1 MTRRRLPWVGVG
13 CFLLGLAIGWLDA
26 QASGGYLVFY
36 IALPLCLL
44 GSLIAWG
51 GALLTRG
58 KTTGRL
64 KIALGLMALV
74 KIAFAFMIIQML
86 VVDWYLDPVH
96 GAEVEVQVTYEGV
109 HPEVELSCH
118 RRLGTSTRTTAKG
131 APETFGLPPDDRVI
145 KLVWKWGDGFG
156 NRKKGQTVDLSSE
169 IPRWGGAWLVD
180 LRIKEDHTIQT
191 SIIRR

>member
-1 MTRRRLPWVGVG
+1 MGWCS
-13 CFLLGLAIGWLDA
+13 CFLLGLAIGWLGV
-26 QASGGYLVFY
+26 QASGGYLVIY

-44 GSLIAWG
+44 GSLVAWG

-74 KIAFAFMIIQML
+74 KIAFAFLIIQML

-118 RRLGTSTRTTAKG
+118 RRLSTSTRTIAKG
-131 APETFGLPPDDRVI
+131 DIDSFGLPPEDRVI

-156 NRKKGQTVDLSSE
+156 NRKKGQTVDLSTE
-169 IPRWGGAWLVD
+169 IPRWGGA
-180 LRIKEDHTIQT
+180 
-191 SIIRR
+191 